1 MMNYSVIQSSPFQGD
16 KKHVPEQKLLGFS
29 CHTASWMAVTGCF
42 CGAQSWEL
50 LIRFSMGFCEVLQ
63 NGGLS

>member
-1 MMNYSVIQSSPFQGD
+1 MMNYPVSQSSSFQGD

-29 CHTASWMAVTGCF
+29 CHTASWMDVTGCF

-50 LIRFSMGFCEVLQ
+50 PLRFGMGFCEVLQ
-63 NGGLS
+63 NRGQS